1 MGVVDYS
8 VTSTESS
15 TRGPTRTACWPK
27 KPIQNCFVESF
38 SANFRDECLNEHRS
52 TDTRHTR
59 RIIEAWRVDEIEV
72 RPRRALG
79 NSLT

>member
-1 MGVVDYS
+1 MRLHCVQPG
-8 VTSTESS
+8 
-15 TRGPTRTACWPK
+15 

-52 TDTRHTR
+52 TDTRHMR

-72 RPRRALG
+72 RPRSALG